1 MSDTAALPAD
11 PFDLLKQI
19 ESRVQNAGAL
29 TAAGSSH
36 HWVGLG
42 VRVADRWLLMP
53 QDDVREVITLPTLTR
68 VPGAKPWLLG
78 LANVRGNLL
87 PVCDLRGLMDG
98 DAAPPAPLTRNS
110 RVLVYNSERRPAGFL
125 VDEVAGYR
133 QFTSAEQDPDA
144 QANCGLSAQQVIGA
158 FTRDGQS
165 WVAVSLHRIVLGDRF
180 VQAGAG

>member
-1 MSDTAALPAD
+1 MSDAAALPAD

-19 ESRVQNAGAL
+19 ESRVQAIGNPLATGA
-29 TAAGSSH
+29 SQN
-36 HWVGLG
+36 WVGLG

-98 DAAPPAPLTRNS
+98 AAAPAPLTRNS

-133 QFTSAEQDPDA
+133 QFTSGEQDPDA
-144 QANCGLSAQQVIGA
+144 SANCGLPAQQVIGA

-165 WVAVSLHRIVLGDRF
+165 WVAVSLHRIVLSDSF